1 MATAKY
7 KLPDGSTVGY
17 EVPDGLSE
25 EEVHKLVAPHLAR
38 LVGPQ
43 EEKSGMVQA
52 FIDSFYDGFN
62 DIVGIPG
69 AIGEGLANLG
79 LSAWDLPNVGEPGSV
94 FKHSAIGPSGLKSA
108 QVKLGLRSD
117 DEEKDRTRSAQI
129 MKKAADV
136 ALMGIGFEAAAP
148 SLLAK
153 FAPAAIKSTTG
164 TIGRIANDLRKTY
177 TEAPVKSLI
186 HGTSASIGAGYGA
199 AAAEI
204 SSPGDESIGL
214 AGTVAGS
221 LLHPTVLA
229 DRLLATPIVA
239 AKDWVMGLL
248 KGDQSGR
255 VAKIYADVIEAT
267 GENPEI
273 IIKALQV
280 PNPGGAKITP
290 AAQAGSKALTI
301 VQNFVEKQ
309 PKVGGRFID
318 ANEQVVSDAMGK
330 MRKSIDALTKDG
342 RPEALIVAATLRK
355 NAFEAD
361 IQNTIRVE
369 QKKAAMASG
378 AIGGKNVESAVS
390 KAEFTGVE
398 NAKAKLKVIMGDLW
412 KQMRNDTL
420 DTSSIGP
427 ALDLVRKGM
436 REEEALFAENTLRRF
451 ITPEIA
457 PAPSYAAFV
466 TNPALIPSKGLTPT
480 ATAQELKVARSDLM
494 EKASDLRRQE
504 KRSDARNMDILAAS
518 ITKIMQDVPGFRE
531 ANDFSKAFYNE
542 FDKGFVGKMF
552 TETKKGPTMAQ
563 GTVLK
568 KALGAGGVQADVNFQ
583 QLTRAAMLADKQIA
597 KYNNEISTFV
607 KDVTQNQDTFLRMAA
622 AKLVRQDGTV
632 KGPALE
638 AFMQKNAELLDRFP
652 VLRDQMKNA
661 ASATE
666 RLRMVKAE
674 SRDKVKA
681 FEQSVV
687 GKILGSPE
695 DPVGAVGKV
704 LSNTKTGIADYAK
717 LSELAKAEDAVDGL
731 RTATYQAAT
740 KGVTTF
746 SGLKHVLFDGGNK
759 APMSMM
765 LKNGIMDKQTAKN
778 MQMLLKR
785 SAEIEDNLAKIA
797 VSKTDIPDSATPIAE
812 EFLSLPVKILGVKAG
827 GILSRLL
834 GIGSGGSIMMASFGK
849 RTAENVLSKVPWSKS
864 TEFMETV
871 ARDNQLTIDMLSR
884 VKDPHK
890 QRQIAKR
897 LEGALIAAG
906 VIRAEGDEGD

>member
-1 MATAKY
+1 MATATY
-7 KLPDGSTVGY
+7 QLPDGREVGY

-25 EEVHKLVAPHLAR
+25 EEVHKLVAPHLES
-38 LVGPQ
+38 LVGEP
-43 EEKSGMVQA
+43 KSGIVQA
-52 FIDSFYDGFN
+52 FIDSSFDLFN
-62 DIVGIPG
+62 DALGMPANIT
-69 AIGEGLANLG
+69 EGLMNLG
-79 LSAWDLPNVGEPGSV
+79 LDVWDLPNVGAPGSV
-94 FKHSAIGPSGLKSA
+94 FQHSPDSSAGLKA
-108 QVKLGLRSD
+108 TQVKLGLRSD

-129 MKKAADV
+129 IKKGADV
-136 ALMGIGFEAAAP
+136 ALMGIAFELAAP
-148 SLLAK
+148 AVLARL
-153 FAPAAIKSTTG
+153 APAAITATTG
-164 TIGRIANDLRKTY
+164 KVGKVFANMRKGY
-177 TEAPVKSLI
+177 TDHPVASI
-186 HGTSASIGAGYGA
+186 SQGVSSSIGAGYGA
-199 AAAEI
+199 IAAEI
-204 SSPGDESIGL
+204 TDEGNENTALGLTMLGAFAHPVALFSRLFSSPIY
-214 AGTVAGS
+214 
-221 LLHPTVLA
+221 
-229 DRLLATPIVA
+229 A
-239 AKDWVMGLL
+239 AKDWVAGLL
-248 KGDQSGR
+248 KADQSGR
-255 VAKIYADVIEAT
+255 VAKIYSDVADAT
-267 GENPEI
+267 GENAED

-280 PNPGGAKITP
+280 PNPGGARLTP

-301 VQNFVEKQ
+301 IQNFVEKQ
-309 PKVGGRFID
+309 PKVGGKFID
-318 ANEQVVSDAMGK
+318 DNEQIVSVAMGK
-330 MRKSIDALTKDG
+330 MRKTIDDLTKDG
-342 RPEALIVAATLRK
+342 RPEALVVGAAVQK
-355 NAFEAD
+355 NYLELSVKKTIEA
-361 IQNTIRVE
+361 E

-378 AIGGKNVESAVS
+378 AIGGKGVESAVS

-398 NAKAKLKVIMGDLW
+398 NAKVKLEEIEDKLW
-412 KQMRNDTL
+412 NQMRNDTL
-420 DTSSIGP
+420 DTSSIEP
-427 ALDLVRKGM
+427 ALDLVRTGM
-436 REEEALFAENTLRRF
+436 RDEEALFAENTLRRF
-451 ITPEIA
+451 ASPKKA
-457 PAPSYAAFV
+457 AAPSYVAYV
-466 TNPALIPSKGLTPT
+466 TNPALIPVKTLPPT
-480 ATAQELKVARSDLM
+480 ATAQELKVARTDLM
-494 EKASDLRRQE
+494 RKARELGRIGQDE
-504 KRSDARNMDILAAS
+504 DARLFYILVGNL
-518 ITKIMQDVPGFRE
+518 TKIMEPVPGFRE
-531 ANDFSKAFYNE
+531 ASDFSKAIVNE

-552 TETKKGPTMAQ
+552 SQTKRGPTMAPE
-563 GTVLK
+563 TVLK
-568 KALGAGGVQADVNFQ
+568 KEFGAGGVQADVNMQ
-583 QLTRAAMLADKQIA
+583 QVTRAAMLADKQIA

-666 RLRMVKAE
+666 RLKAVQAA
-674 SRDKVKA
+674 SRVNVKA

-812 EFLSLPVKILGVKAG
+812 EFLSLPVKILGVKTG

-834 GIGSGGSIMMASFGK
+834 GIGSGGSIMMAGFGK
-849 RTAENVLSKVPWSKS
+849 RTAENVLSKVPWSKA

-871 ARDNQLTIDMLSR
+871 ARNNQLTIDMLSR